1 MIFYKLQILT
11 EEVIIFDTIK
21 YLILKSILAILGLVF
36 MSLTIWSSYSFF
48 KIYNKYNSD
57 FLNNIF
63 ISSDKCL
70 KTYIDQKINTFCLD
84 INTANWLIMIF
95 IVSSIF
101 SFLTLFPF
109 FLIKKKKYE

>member
-1 MIFYKLQILT
+1 MS
-11 EEVIIFDTIK
+11 EEIIIFDTIK
-21 YLILKSILAILGLVF
+21 YLIIKFILAILGLVF

-48 KIYNKYNSD
+48 KISKKYNSD

-63 ISSDKCL
+63 MSSDKCL
-70 KTYIDQKINTFCLD
+70 KTHIDQKINTFCLD

-95 IVSSIF
+95 IVSSVF

>member
-1 MIFYKLQILT
+1 MN
-11 EEVIIFDTIK
+11 EEIIIFDTIK
-21 YLILKSILAILGLVF
+21 YLVIKFVLAILGLVF
-36 MSLTIWSSYSFF
+36 MSSSIWSLYSFL
-48 KIYNKYNSD
+48 KISNKYSSD

-63 ISSDKCL
+63 MSSDECL
-70 KTYIDQKINTFCLD
+70 KTNIDQEMNVFCLD

-109 FLIKKKKYE
+109 FLIKKKYE

>member
-1 MIFYKLQILT
+1 
-11 EEVIIFDTIK
+11 
-21 YLILKSILAILGLVF
+21 
-36 MSLTIWSSYSFF
+36 MSLTVWSSYSFT
-48 KIYNKYNSD
+48 KIFVKYNSD

-63 ISSDKCL
+63 NTSDECSEL
-70 KTYIDQKINTFCLD
+70 TIDQKINTFCLD

-109 FLIKKKKYE
+109 FLIKKKYE

>member
-1 MIFYKLQILT
+1 
-11 EEVIIFDTIK
+11 
-21 YLILKSILAILGLVF
+21 
-36 MSLTIWSSYSFF
+36 MSLTTWSSYSFT
-48 KIYNKYNSD
+48 KIFVKYNSD

-63 ISSDKCL
+63 NTSDECSEV
-70 KTYIDQKINTFCLD
+70 TIDQKINTFCLD

-109 FLIKKKKYE
+109 FLIKKKYE

>member
-1 MIFYKLQILT
+1 
-11 EEVIIFDTIK
+11 
-21 YLILKSILAILGLVF
+21 

-48 KIYNKYNSD
+48 KIFNEYDSD
-57 FLNNIF
+57 FLDHIF
-63 ISSDKCL
+63 MVSDQCSKVTL
-70 KTYIDQKINTFCLD
+70 DQEINTFCVD

-109 FLIKKKKYE
+109 FLIKKKYE

>member
-1 MIFYKLQILT
+1 
-11 EEVIIFDTIK
+11 
-21 YLILKSILAILGLVF
+21 
-36 MSLTIWSSYSFF
+36 MSLTIWSSYSFT
-48 KIYNKYNSD
+48 KIYKNYNSD

-63 ISSDKCL
+63 NKSDECSEL
-70 KTYIDQKINTFCLD
+70 TIDQKINTFCLD

-109 FLIKKKKYE
+109 FLIKKKYE